1 MCAFNSLNNFSPG
14 YPKHKKFNL
23 EFQNN
28 QRKCCWSKFGH
39 KTTRPLTKITTKLP
53 KMKFTKVFLFGQ
65 TVYSYVYANMYLVQK
80 CLKKAVMNPDEVLNV
95 LTNKND
101 KR

>member
-1 MCAFNSLNNFSPG
+1 
-14 YPKHKKFNL
+14 
-23 EFQNN
+23 
-28 QRKCCWSKFGH
+28 
-39 KTTRPLTKITTKLP
+39 
-53 KMKFTKVFLFGQ
+53 MKFTKVFLFGQ